1 MQSEHQKGSQRGSW
15 EVREGSGGR
24 RVVLMGKIRKNEAGT
39 RWGRAMGH
47 GGGIALSGGE
57 PGSLP
62 SDASRLESILRFS
75 GDVHLITLK

>member
-1 MQSEHQKGSQRGSW
+1 MGSAGGQRRKESCSDGKDQEKRGW
-15 EVREGSGGR
+15 DE
-24 RVVLMGKIRKNEAGT
+24 MGKSNGP
-39 RWGRAMGH
+39 W
-47 GGGIALSGGE
+47 GGIALSGGE